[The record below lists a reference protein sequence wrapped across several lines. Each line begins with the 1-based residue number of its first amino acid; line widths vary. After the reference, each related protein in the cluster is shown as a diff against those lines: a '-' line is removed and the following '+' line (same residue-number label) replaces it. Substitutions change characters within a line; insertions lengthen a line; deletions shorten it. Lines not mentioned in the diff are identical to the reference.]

1 MQLFT
6 SEKFVAQE
14 EFMRFKAKMI
24 SFAVLLVVIVSA
36 QGLLA
41 QRGRMRMG
49 HYDPKTEVTI
59 KGTVEKLD
67 QLQYTNM
74 PGMGLHLIVKTDKE
88 TIGVHLGPAAF
99 IEKTMTFKEGD
110 TVEVVGSKVMMMG
123 RPTLIAREVKKGD
136 QVLKLRDERGMPLWM
151 RGPVE
156 TKPVS

>member
-1 MQLFT
+1 
-6 SEKFVAQE
+6 
-14 EFMRFKAKMI
+14 
-24 SFAVLLVVIVSA
+24 
-36 QGLLA
+36 
-41 QRGRMRMG
+41 
-49 HYDPKTEVTI
+49 
-59 KGTVEKLD
+59 
-67 QLQYTNM
+67 M

-99 IEKTMTFKEGD
+99 IVKTMTFKEGD

-156 TKPVS
+156 RKPAT